1 MTVFSFFHNSL
12 NGDRT
17 YEADDFAEHTS
28 AIIGD
33 GVVEGLKV
41 TYTSAYA
48 YTIATGKAILMGR
61 SVMNDAEIATSI
73 ATPVNGAIHSVVV
86 RMDLAARQASI
97 DTISGTVYQDD
108 NAIKEIP
115 LATILVGT
123 NTLTITDKRV
133 FAPLKSGKI
142 SLENSQIRYEDDI
155 VNMAIMSFKDGSDNS
170 GKGLAIGA
178 GGTTIIG
185 GGESAYDTLN
195 TVELIP
201 DAVNEKLIL
210 TSDYNV
216 EIWTGMQDVKTNKTT
231 GKRFLFST
239 NGDLNIGGNNVDLTT
254 CTIRYTSSS
263 KILEIFHW
271 TGTVTTDVVQ
281 LAIGDILYQNTP
293 WINLPLSGVTEYT
306 TGTTP
311 QYKRKGGV
319 VYLKGAVK
327 GITAV
332 NKIIGT
338 LPVNYRPRG
347 TSHNYAMPTTGKGMA
362 RWAINTD
369 GTIVL
374 ENTTDTATTI
384 PATDWFPINT
394 CFDAD

>member
-1 MTVFSFFHNSL
+1 M

-17 YEADDFAEHTS
+17 YEADDFAKHTS

-33 GVVEGLKV
+33 GIVEGLKV

-48 YTIATGKAILMGR
+48 YTIDTGKAIVMGR
-61 SVMNDAEIATSI
+61 SVINDAAIATAI
-73 ATPVNGAIHSVVV
+73 ATPVNGAVHSVVV

-97 DTISGTVYQDD
+97 ETINGTTYQDD

-123 NTLTITDKRV
+123 NTLTITDKRA
-133 FAPLKSGKI
+133 FAPYTSGKLK
-142 SLENSQIRYEDDI
+142 LENSQIRFDDDL
-155 VNMAIMSFKDGSDNS
+155 VNMAVMSFKDGSDNT

-201 DAVNEKLIL
+201 DAVTEKLIL
-210 TSDYNV
+210 TSDYNI
-216 EIWTGMQDVKTNKTT
+216 EIWAGMQDVKTNKTV
-231 GKRFLFST
+231 GKRFIFQN
-239 NGDLNIGGNNVDLTT
+239 NGDFNIGGTNVDLQT
-254 CTIRYTSSS
+254 CTIRYTTSS

-271 TGTVTTDVVQ
+271 TGTAVSDTVQ
-281 LAIGDILYQNTP
+281 LAVGDILYQNTP
-293 WINLPLSGVTEYT
+293 WINLPLSGVTEYGT
-306 TGTTP
+306 TTTP

-338 LPVNYRPRG
+338 LPANYRPRG
-347 TSHNYAMPTTGKGMA
+347 TTHNFAAPTSGKGMA

-394 CFDAD
+394 CFDVD

>member
-1 MTVFSFFHNSL
+1 MTVLSFFHNSL

-17 YEADDFAEHTS
+17 YEADDFAKHTS

-48 YTIATGKAILMGR
+48 YTIDTGKAIVMGR
-61 SVMNDAEIATSI
+61 SVINDAAIATAI
-73 ATPVNGAIHSVVV
+73 ATPVNGAIHSVIV
-86 RMDLAARQASI
+86 RMDIAARQA
-97 DTISGTVYQDD
+97 TIETIVGTTYQDD

-123 NTLTITDKRV
+123 NTLTITDKREY
-133 FAPLKSGKI
+133 APYKSGNL
-142 SLENSQIRYEDDI
+142 SLETSQLKYETDAI
-155 VNMAIMSFKDGSDNS
+155 NMPVIKMKEGSNNT
-170 GKGLAIGA
+170 GVGLSVGA
-178 GGTTIIG
+178 GGTTIVG
-185 GGESAYDTLN
+185 GGESSIYLFDEPT
-195 TVELIP
+195 LIP
-201 DAVNEKLIL
+201 DTIVERLIL
-210 TSDYNV
+210 ASDNQV
-216 EIWTGMQDVKTNKTT
+216 EVWTGMQDIKTNNTV
-231 GKRFLFST
+231 GKRFIFNT
-239 NGDLNIGGNNVDLTT
+239 NGDFNIGGNNVDLTT
-254 CTIRYTSSS
+254 CTFRYTSTT

-271 TGTVTTDVVQ
+271 TGTAVSDTVQ
-281 LAIGDILYQNTP
+281 LAVGDILYQNTP
-293 WINLPLSGVTEYT
+293 WVNLPLSGVTEYT

-311 QYKRKGGV
+311 QYKKKGGV

-327 GITAV
+327 GITAI

-338 LPVNYRPRG
+338 LPVNFRPRG
-347 TSHNYAMPTTGKGMA
+347 TSHNFAAPTSGKGMA
-362 RWAINTD
+362 RWAIGTD